1 MDAQLCFFYCSAG
14 KITFSVAK
22 IQIKFAVFLIIRY
35 LCGQNLRVF
44 CASAHRPGM
53 KTDADIRH
61 FFYSTVSLPPH
72 LIFGNTP

>member
-44 CASAHRPGM
+44 CASAHRPAVQTGED
-53 KTDADIRH
+53 TRRH
-61 FFYSTVSLPPH
+61 HFASATSFFR
-72 LIFGNTP
+72 NTP